1 MLIDWWTVG
10 AQLLNFVILLVA
22 LRYLL
27 FDRIVSAMDERE
39 ERIASRERRAAEAEE
54 EAEEAAR
61 RHEEVT
67 ARLEREKGEVLAE
80 ARREADG
87 RRQELLE
94 EARTEVEERED
105 RWRRSLRDRQERL
118 VEHLAR
124 TAGEQAIDVARRALT
139 DLGDVDLEERVLDRF
154 VNRLDRLGDDERQP
168 MAEALSEADVV
179 EVRTA
184 FEVPDAAR
192 KGLADALAE
201 LATDGIG
208 ELRWDRDPQLV
219 TGVLVEAGAR
229 TVGWSVDGYLDG
241 VRRAFE
247 AVLDEAT
254 VGVRDAE
261 DEGDEEGDG

>member
-94 EARTEVEERED
+94 EARSEVEERED